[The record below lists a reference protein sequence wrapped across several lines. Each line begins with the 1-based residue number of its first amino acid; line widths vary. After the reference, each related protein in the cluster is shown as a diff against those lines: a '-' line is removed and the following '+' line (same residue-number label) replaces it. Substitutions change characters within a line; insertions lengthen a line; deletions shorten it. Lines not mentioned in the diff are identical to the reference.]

1 MASRKFRFVSPG
13 VFLKEIDNS
22 QLPRTPEGVGPVIIG
37 RTRKGPSMKPYK
49 VRSLEEFERVFG
61 KPMPGNQGEDPWRDG
76 TGLLAESYLPYAAR
90 AYLSADIDS
99 PVTVI
104 RLAGVAGD
112 DAVADTPGEPGWEA
126 SNAWGLFIMPKDM
139 TSTAADLEI
148 AAIFYGAT
156 DFATSLV

>member
-37 RTRKGPSMKPYK
+37 RTRKGPAMKPYK

-61 KPMPGNQGEDPWRDG
+61 KSMPGNQGEDPWRDG
-76 TGLLAESYLPYAAR
+76 TGLLAESYLPYAAK

-99 PVTVI
+99 PITVV

-112 DAVADTPGEPGWEA
+112 DAVAG
-126 SNAWGLFIMPKDM
+126 
-139 TSTAADLEI
+139 
-148 AAIFYGAT
+148 GAEYWFFRVRCCFLWCGFFFRYQDERHT
-156 DFATSLV
+156 RFC